1 MDWPLSQSFSYFSMG
16 TADASACGTVTVVTA
31 NQKGS
36 TVVLSP
42 SLPQDIGE
50 LWIFGRGA
58 TVSPRMYLVD
68 VVVNLDGQ
76 DQVIVPNLMYTHGG
90 GHPGAYNYSLPITIP
105 QGAALKLKAQGTTAG
120 SSVRVGA
127 LARSIAQSSPGF
139 TYVDSYGQQTGGVT
153 RGLQVDPSGTANA
166 VGSWFQITGSTTRD
180 IKAIL
185 LAFGEGDNASSAP
198 NAMYLAQI
206 GIGPLGQE
214 QVVIP
219 AIEFKMVAASA
230 IPYPAV
236 HGPFPLSIPAGSRV
250 SIRLGTDTGGNVT
263 INSTDCILYGLG

>member
-1 MDWPLSQSFSYFSMG
+1 MDWPLSQSFQYFSMG
-16 TADASACGTVTVVTA
+16 TVEASACGSVTVGAA

-36 TVVLSP
+36 ATVLSP

-58 TVSPRMYLVD
+58 TTSARMYLID

-76 DQVIVPNLMYTHGG
+76 DQVLVSNLMYSHGG
-90 GHPGAYNYSLPITIP
+90 GNPGAYNYRLPIPIP
-105 QGAALKLKAQGTTAG
+105 QGSALKLKAQGTTAG
-120 SSVRVGA
+120 SFVRVGA
-127 LARSIAQSSPGF
+127 LGRGASQTAPSFKYI
-139 TYVDSYGQQTGGVT
+139 DSYGQQTSGTT

-166 VGSWFQITGSTTRD
+166 LGTWVQITGSTTRD
-180 IKAIL
+180 IKAII
-185 LAFGEGDNASSAP
+185 LAFGEGDNAASAP
-198 NAMYLAQI
+198 NSVYLAQVA
-206 GIGPLGQE
+206 IGPVGQE

-219 AIEFKMVAASA
+219 AIEFKMLASSVL
-230 IPYPAV
+230 PYPAV
-236 HGPFPLSIPAGSRV
+236 HGPFQVSIPAGSRV